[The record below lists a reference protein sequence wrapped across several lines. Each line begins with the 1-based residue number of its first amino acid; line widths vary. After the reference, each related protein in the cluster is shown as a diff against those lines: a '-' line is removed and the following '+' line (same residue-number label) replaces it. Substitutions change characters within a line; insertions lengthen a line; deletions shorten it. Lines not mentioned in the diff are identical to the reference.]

1 MKLCTLITFL
11 ENICTQKF
19 SRKLLDQS
27 NPYFYLWLADMH
39 KVNIFAMFGDII
51 DADNW
56 IEL

>member
-51 DADNW
+51 DA
-56 IEL
+56 